1 MSKFCLGCVKV
12 SGLKILLHCF
22 GKPCLSYH
30 LSYHCLDSLVE
41 LGLVSCFLLKK
52 AMHYSI
58 RIIWLVLVKPLLANL
73 TPAVY
78 VTSFSTLISWFTYD
92 WKKKRWLR
100 RASMSSLR
108 ANCALQ
114 IWCPSMMGLVG
125 RGKSNW
131 HHLFGLLQSIWHYP
145 TWYPCL

>member
-30 LSYHCLDSLVE
+30 LSYHCLDSLAE
-41 LGLVSCFLLKK
+41 LGLVFAEESDALFYKD
-52 AMHYSI
+52 Y
-58 RIIWLVLVKPLLANL
+58 LV
-73 TPAVY
+73 
-78 VTSFSTLISWFTYD
+78 SFSQTSPSKSYSSCSLCNFFFTLISWFTYD

-100 RASMSSLR
+100 RTSMSSLR
-108 ANCALQ
+108 ANRALQ

>member
-73 TPAVY
+73 TPPAVY
-78 VTSFSTLISWFTYD
+78 VTSFL
-92 WKKKRWLR
+92 
-100 RASMSSLR
+100 
-108 ANCALQ
+108 
-114 IWCPSMMGLVG
+114 P
-125 RGKSNW
+125 
-131 HHLFGLLQSIWHYP
+131 LFLGLL
-145 TWYPCL
+145 TTGRKRGD